1 MSAVAEDL
9 ATSSATAAAT
19 QEAVGSDPIRL
30 PDSAQVDVV
39 VIGGGPGGSTISTLL
54 AGEGFS
60 VVQLE
65 KAQHPRF
72 HIGES
77 LLPNNLP
84 ILERL
89 GVANEVRAMGVRK
102 AGADF
107 TCEIDGESSLLQ
119 TFRFD
124 RALGDSPEHAWE
136 ITRAQFDEL
145 LFNNARAKGVQGFE
159 GCTVTGVE
167 ERDSEGLLH
176 VECTLSGGDHSDRR
190 RIPARFVVDASGRD
204 SFMARKNQWQKKNT
218 KHASAAIFGHF
229 TGVPYRE
236 GDDAGN
242 ISIYWF
248 DQGWIWMIPLKD
260 GRMSVGAV
268 CWPDYLKLR
277 NTDTETFLRQTLNR
291 SKAAGER
298 MKDAI
303 AREPV
308 RATGNYSYRSE
319 RLWGDGYLLVGDAY
333 AFVDPVFS
341 SGVYLAMS
349 SAERALPVVKAALSG
364 DAATARSAY
373 RGAAKTYQLQ
383 VNRKISSFTWFIYR
397 FTTPAMRDLFRN
409 PRNDWQIEQS
419 VISML
424 AGNGDG
430 SRAIRMR
437 LRAFRGIYQINR
449 LMRLPETFAAWRRR
463 RRNAKL
469 VFADEQIMNQ
479 R

>member
-1 MSAVAEDL
+1 MSA
-9 ATSSATAAAT
+9 
-19 QEAVGSDPIRL
+19 L
-30 PDSAQVDVV
+30 PDTVKSQSTQPLALPAPLVTDVV

-54 AGEGFS
+54 ADAGHS

-89 GVANEVRAMGVRK
+89 GVADEVKAMGVRK

-107 TCEIDGESSLLQ
+107 TCEVEGESSVLQ

-124 RALGDSPEHAWE
+124 RALGDSPAHAWE
-136 ITRAQFDEL
+136 ITRSQFDEL
-145 LFNNARAKGVQGFE
+145 LFNNARAHGVNAFE
-159 GCTVTGVE
+159 CCTVKQVE
-167 ERDSEGLLH
+167 ERDAHGLLH
-176 VECTLSGGDHSDRR
+176 VVCENSAGETSRV
-190 RIPARFVVDASGRD
+190 PARFVVDASGRD
-204 SFMARKNQWQKKNT
+204 SFMAKKNRWQKKNS

-229 TGVPYRE
+229 TGVPYRAGE
-236 GDDAGN
+236 DAGN

-248 DQGWIWMIPLKD
+248 DQGWIWMIPLQH

-277 NTDTETFLRQTLNR
+277 DTDNETFLRQTLAR
-291 SKAAGER
+291 SQAAGER
-298 MKDAI
+298 MKKAV
-303 AREPV
+303 AVEPV
-308 RATGNYSYRSE
+308 RATGNYSYRSQ
-319 RLWGDGYLLVGDAY
+319 RLYGDGYLLVGDAY

-349 SAERALPVVKAALSG
+349 SAERAVDVVRTSLNEGKSAYSKAA
-364 DAATARSAY
+364 RSYERA
-373 RGAAKTYQLQ
+373 
-383 VNRKISSFTWFIYR
+383 VSSKIASFTWFIYR
-397 FTTPAMRDLFRN
+397 FTTPTMRDLFRF

-430 SRAIRMR
+430 SSAIRKR
-437 LRAFRGIYQINR
+437 LLAFRGIYQANR
-449 LMRLPETFAAWRRR
+449 LLRLPETYRAWRRR

-469 VFADEQIMNQ
+469 KFKHEQIMV
-479 R
+479 

>member
-1 MSAVAEDL
+1 MSALAAEIADKDR
-9 ATSSATAAAT
+9 AKKTIANDAGK
-19 QEAVGSDPIRL
+19 EL
-30 PDSAQVDVV
+30 PLLLPEGDQVDVV
-39 VIGGGPGGSTISTLL
+39 VMGGGPGGSTIATLL
-54 AGEGFS
+54 ASEGVS

-65 KAQHPRF
+65 KAVHPRF

-89 GVANEVRAMGVRK
+89 GVADDVRHMGVRK

-107 TCEIDGESSLLQ
+107 TCEVDGESSLLQ

-136 ITRAQFDEL
+136 ITRAEFDEL
-145 LFNNARAKGVQGFE
+145 LFNNARDKGVKGFE
-159 GCTVTGVE
+159 GCTVSAVE
-167 ERDSEGLLH
+167 ERDENGLLH
-176 VECTLSGGDHSDRR
+176 VVCNNSEGDVRR
-190 RIPARFVVDASGRD
+190 VPTRFVIDASGRD
-204 SFMARKNQWQKKNT
+204 GFMARKNQWRKKNS

-229 TGVPYRE
+229 TGVPYRD
-236 GDDAGN
+236 GVDAGN

-248 DQGWIWMIPLKD
+248 DQGWIWMIPLQD

-277 NTDTETFLRQTLNR
+277 DTDTETFLRRTLAR

-298 MKDAI
+298 MKDAV
-303 AREPV
+303 AVEPV
-308 RATGNYSYRSE
+308 RATGNYSYRSD

-364 DAATARSAY
+364 NRGAY
-373 RGAAKTYQLQ
+373 RGAAKTYQAQ

-430 SRAIRMR
+430 SKAIRRR
-437 LRAFRGIYQINR
+437 LLAFRGIYQLNR
-449 LMRLPETFAAWRRR
+449 VLRLPETFKAWRRR
-463 RRNAKL
+463 RKNAKL
-469 VFADEQIMNQ
+469 VFQDEQIMS
-479 R
+479 

>member
-1 MSAVAEDL
+1 MSALANTPDQPTGPTGTAEPL
-9 ATSSATAAAT
+9 PAQTFPQMLPEAAVT
-19 QEAVGSDPIRL
+19 
-30 PDSAQVDVV
+30 DVV
-39 VIGGGPGGSTISTLL
+39 VIGGGPGGSTIATLL
-54 AGEGFS
+54 ADAGHS

-65 KAQHPRF
+65 KSRHPRF

-89 GVANEVRAMGVRK
+89 GVADEVQAMGVRK

-107 TCEIDGESSLLQ
+107 TCEVDGESSVLQ

-124 RALGDSPEHAWE
+124 RALGDSPSHAWE

-145 LFNNARAKGVQGFE
+145 LFNNARSHGVTAFE
-159 GCTVTGVE
+159 CCTVKQVE
-167 ERDSEGLLH
+167 ERDSKGLLH
-176 VECTLSGGDHSDRR
+176 VTCVNTAGETSRV
-190 RIPARFVVDASGRD
+190 PARFVVDASGRD
-204 SFMARKNQWQKKNT
+204 SFMAKKNRWQKKNS

-229 TGVPYRE
+229 SGVPYRDGE
-236 GDDAGN
+236 DAGN

-248 DQGWIWMIPLKD
+248 DQGWIWMIPLQG

-277 NTDTETFLRQTLNR
+277 DTDNETFLRQTLER

-298 MKDAI
+298 MQDAV
-303 AREPV
+303 AVEPV

-319 RLWGDGYLLVGDAY
+319 RLYGDGYLLVGDAY

-349 SAERALPVVKAALSG
+349 SAERAVDVVSAALTQ
-364 DAATARSAY
+364 DKSAY
-373 RGAAKTYQLQ
+373 RRSARAYERAVDQ
-383 VNRKISSFTWFIYR
+383 KISSFTWFIYR
-397 FTTPAMRDLFRN
+397 FTTPTMRDLFRF

-430 SRAIRMR
+430 SPGIRKR
-437 LRAFRGIYQINR
+437 LIAFRGIYQANR
-449 LMRLPETFAAWRRR
+449 LLRLPETFSAWRRR

-469 VFADEQIMNQ
+469 KFEDEQVML
-479 R
+479 

>member
-1 MSAVAEDL
+1 MSAL
-9 ATSSATAAAT
+9 ASDVES
-19 QEAVGSDPIRL
+19 GSRETTPGAL
-30 PDSAQVDVV
+30 PETAQVDVV
-39 VIGGGPGGSTISTLL
+39 VIGGGPGGSTIAALL
-54 AGEGFS
+54 AAEGRS

-89 GVANEVRAMGVRK
+89 GVADQVEAIGVRK

-107 TCEIDGESSLLQ
+107 TCEVDGTSSLLQ

-124 RALGDSPEHAWE
+124 RALGDSPQHAWE
-136 ITRAQFDEL
+136 ITRAEFDEL
-145 LFNNARAKGVQGFE
+145 LFNNARAKGVLGYE
-159 GCTVTGVE
+159 GCTVTDVE
-167 ERDSEGLLH
+167 ERDNNGLMHVVCANAEG
-176 VECTLSGGDHSDRR
+176 TTRR
-190 RIPARFVVDASGRD
+190 VPAQFVVDASGRH
-204 SFMARKNQWQKKNT
+204 SFLAKKHHWQKKNT

-229 TGVPYRE
+229 TGVPYRP

-248 DQGWIWMIPLKD
+248 DQGWIWMIPLKN

-277 NTDTETFLRQTLNR
+277 DTDPETFLRQTLAR

-298 MKDAI
+298 MKDAV
-303 AREPV
+303 AVETV
-308 RATGNYSYRSE
+308 RATGNYSYKSE
-319 RLWGDGYLLVGDAY
+319 RLFGDGYLLVGDAY

-349 SAERALPVVKAALSG
+349 SAERALPVVQAALSG
-364 DAATARSAY
+364 NKGAY

-437 LRAFRGIYQINR
+437 LLAFRGIYQVNR
-449 LMRLPETFAAWRRR
+449 LMRLPETFVAWRRR

-469 VFADEQIMNQ
+469 KFADEQIMG
-479 R
+479 

>member
-1 MSAVAEDL
+1 MSAVPASLSTEASL
-9 ATSSATAAAT
+9 SNNRPEPTSLPQA
-19 QEAVGSDPIRL
+19 L
-30 PDSAQVDVV
+30 PDSAEVDVV
-39 VIGGGPGGSTISTLL
+39 VIGGGPGGSTIATLL
-54 AGEGFS
+54 AEAGHS

-65 KAQHPRF
+65 KEQHPRF

-84 ILERL
+84 ILQRL
-89 GVANEVRAMGVRK
+89 GVADEVQAMGVKK

-107 TCEIDGESSLLQ
+107 TCEVDGESSVLQ

-136 ITRAQFDEL
+136 ITRSQFDEL

-159 GCTVTGVE
+159 GCTVKQLE
-167 ERDSEGLLH
+167 ERDAAGLLH
-176 VECTLSGGDHSDRR
+176 VVCENSAGESSRV
-190 RIPARFVVDASGRD
+190 PARFVVDASGRH
-204 SFMARKNQWQKKNT
+204 SFLAKKNQWQRKNS

-229 TGVPYRE
+229 TGVPYRD

-242 ISIYWF
+242 ISLYWF
-248 DQGWIWMIPLKD
+248 DQGWIWMIPLQN

-277 NTDTETFLRQTLNR
+277 DTDNETFLRQTLAR
-291 SKAAGER
+291 SQAAGER
-298 MKDAI
+298 MQDAV
-303 AREPV
+303 AVEPV

-349 SAERALPVVKAALSG
+349 GAERALPVVRAALSG
-364 DAATARSAY
+364 NRGAY
-373 RGAAKTYQLQ
+373 RGAARTYQRQ
-383 VNRKISSFTWFIYR
+383 VDRKISSFTWFIYR
-397 FTTPAMRDLFRN
+397 FTTPTMRDLFRY

-430 SRAIRMR
+430 SSAIRQR
-437 LRAFRGIYQINR
+437 LLAFRGIYQLNR
-449 LMRLPETFAAWRRR
+449 LLRLPETFAAWRRR

-469 VFADEQIMNQ
+469 NFSDEQVML
-479 R
+479 

>member
-1 MSAVAEDL
+1 MSAVVAGSYNQTVQNPRAAGAE
-9 ATSSATAAAT
+9 AGPT
-19 QEAVGSDPIRL
+19 VL
-30 PDSAQVDVV
+30 PHASQVDVV
-39 VIGGGPGGSTISTLL
+39 VIGGGPGGSTIATLL
-54 AGEGFS
+54 AEAGHS

-65 KAQHPRF
+65 QSYHPRF

-89 GVANEVRAMGVRK
+89 GVADEVQAIGVRK

-107 TCEIDGESSLLQ
+107 TCEVDGQSSLLQ
-119 TFRFD
+119 TFRFN
-124 RALGDSPEHAWE
+124 RALGESPPHAWE
-136 ITRAQFDEL
+136 ITRSQFDEL
-145 LFNNARAKGVQGFE
+145 LFDNAQRKGVLGFQ
-159 GCTVTGVE
+159 GCTVKRVE
-167 ERDSEGLLH
+167 ERDADGLLH
-176 VECTLSGGDHSDRR
+176 VTCENSAGASQRV
-190 RIPARFVVDASGRD
+190 PARFVVGASGRH
-204 SFMARKNQWQKKNT
+204 SFMSKKNQWHKKNI

-236 GDDAGN
+236 GEDAGN

-248 DQGWIWMIPLKD
+248 DQGWIWMIPLQG

-277 NTDTETFLRQTLNR
+277 GTDNETFLRQTLAR

-298 MKDAI
+298 MKDAV
-303 AREPV
+303 AVDEV

-319 RLWGDGYLLVGDAY
+319 RLWGDGFLLVGDAY

-349 SAERALPVVKAALSG
+349 SAERALPVVTAALSG
-364 DAATARSAY
+364 NRGAY
-373 RGAAKTYQLQ
+373 RGTARTYQRQ

-397 FTTPAMRDLFRN
+397 FTTPTMRDLFRN

-430 SRAIRMR
+430 STAIRRRLMAFRAI
-437 LRAFRGIYQINR
+437 YQLNR
-449 LMRLPETFAAWRRR
+449 LARLPETFTAWRRR
-463 RRNAKL
+463 RKNARL
-469 VFADEQIMNQ
+469 SFADEQIMS
-479 R
+479 

>member
-1 MSAVAEDL
+1 MSAN
-9 ATSSATAAAT
+9 
-19 QEAVGSDPIRL
+19 L
-30 PDSAQVDVV
+30 PEPTQVDVV
-39 VIGGGPGGSTISTLL
+39 VIGGGPGGSTIATLL
-54 AGEGFS
+54 ADAGHA
-60 VVQLE
+60 VLQLE
-65 KAQHPRF
+65 QAEHPRF

-84 ILERL
+84 ILEQL
-89 GVANEVRAMGVRK
+89 GVADAVRKIGVRK

-107 TCEIDGESSLLQ
+107 TCEVNGESSLLQ

-124 RALGDSPEHAWE
+124 RALGNSPEHAWE
-136 ITRAQFDEL
+136 ITRSQFDEL
-145 LFNNARAKGVQGFE
+145 LFNNARRHGVQGFE
-159 GCTVTGVE
+159 NCRVTRVE
-167 ERDSEGLLH
+167 ERDAQGLLH
-176 VECTLSGGDHSDRR
+176 VTCESGGGSR
-190 RIPARFVVDASGRD
+190 RIPTRFVVDASGRD
-204 SFMARKNQWQKKNT
+204 SFMAKKNRWQKRNS

-229 TGVPYRE
+229 TDVPYRE

-248 DQGWIWMIPLKD
+248 DQGWIWMIPLQG

-277 NTDTETFLRQTLNR
+277 GADNETFLRETVAR
-291 SKAAGER
+291 SSAAGER
-298 MKDAI
+298 MQNAVAVDQI
-303 AREPV
+303 

-319 RLWGDGYLLVGDAY
+319 RLYGDGYVLVGDAY

-349 SAERALPVVKAALSG
+349 GAQRAFAVVEAGLSG
-364 DAATARSAY
+364 DEARYRRSARS
-373 RGAAKTYQLQ
+373 YQRA
-383 VNRKISSFTWFIYR
+383 VDRKIASFTWFIYR
-397 FTTPAMRDLFRN
+397 FTTPTMRDLFRY

-430 SRAIRMR
+430 SLAIRLR
-437 LRAFRGIYQINR
+437 LGAFRVIYQANR
-449 LMRLPETFAAWRRR
+449 LLRLPETFTAWRRR

-469 VFADEQIMNQ
+469 TFTDEQVMQ
-479 R
+479 